1 MLKDLMKKVFPASA
15 DNAASAENSEV
26 VPEMTT
32 QEQQPTAANEQ
43 LAEMA
48 AALAT
53 ATEAQATMQSQMAE
67 LATKY
72 AAAEAALAASAQ
84 AQEMLISQA
93 KAAKMEARTASL
105 SAVMGD
111 VKGPQMAVALE
122 SLGDESFATVLSG
135 YAASFEAESK
145 SEMFSEK
152 GVAAEAAPVVEEDT
166 ATRLAASLAA
176 TFKTK

>member
-1 MLKDLMKKVFPASA
+1 MLKHLQKFFSGEPEQSA
-15 DNAASAENSEV
+15 QATTEEV
-26 VPEMTT
+26 VSMTT
-32 QEQQPTAANEQ
+32 EKDQV
-43 LAEMA
+43 
-48 AALAT
+48 ALAT
-53 ATEAQATMQSQMAE
+53 DITTAELTAQLSTVTEAMTTLQAEFAE
-67 LATKY
+67 LSTKY
-72 AAAEAALAASAQ
+72 AAAEAALTASAQ

-122 SLGDESFATVLSG
+122 SLGDDAFATVLSG

-152 GVAAEAAPVVEEDT
+152 GVSAEAAPVVEEDT